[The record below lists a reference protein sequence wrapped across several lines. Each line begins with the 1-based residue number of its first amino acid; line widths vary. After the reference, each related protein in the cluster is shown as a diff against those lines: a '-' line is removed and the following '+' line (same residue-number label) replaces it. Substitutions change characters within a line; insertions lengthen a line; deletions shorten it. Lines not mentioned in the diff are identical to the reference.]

1 MFFHNL
7 LPRMR
12 NGAKHL
18 TYQLG
23 HLFELVFCQYC
34 QVVPFVVTH
43 HVLAPPLVDGLVIL
57 GESIVQILS
66 QAFMNNGQL
75 ACSCQGILSEKKSSI
90 FSNVFIFSVSRFTI
104 IVEK

>member
-75 ACSCQGILSEKKSSI
+75 ACLRIARYQSAD
-90 FSNVFIFSVSRFTI
+90 SVQVHPYRIHTS
-104 IVEK
+104 